1 MAKRKFWFNLFLVL
15 IGVVVG
21 TFVGSLCKDISY
33 LSWLNYGTSFGM
45 SSPLML
51 DLGVMDLTF
60 GVSINLTLSVIVFI
74 ILSLVVGRA
83 ITK

>member
-1 MAKRKFWFNLFLVL
+1 MAKRKFWFNLLLVL

-21 TFVGSLCKDISY
+21 TFVGSICKDISY
-33 LSWLNYGTSFGM
+33 LAWLNYGTSFGM

-51 DLGVMDLTF
+51 DLGVMNLTF
-60 GVSINLTLSVIVFI
+60 GVSINLTLSVIIFI
-74 ILSLVVGRA
+74 ILSLVIGRA